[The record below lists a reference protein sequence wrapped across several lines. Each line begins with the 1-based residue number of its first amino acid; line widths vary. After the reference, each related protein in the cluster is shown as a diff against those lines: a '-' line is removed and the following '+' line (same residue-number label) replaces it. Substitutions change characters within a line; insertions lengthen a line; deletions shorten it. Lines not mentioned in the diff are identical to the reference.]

1 MQLEH
6 QFSVPVPVDRAW
18 DVLLDVERVAPCM
31 PGATVEA
38 VDGDSFTGQVK
49 VKVGPITV
57 SYAGKASFLE
67 KDAATHRAVVSAK
80 GRETRGSG
88 TAAAT
93 VTASMT
99 DDGDSTRVSVVTDL
113 AITGRPAQF
122 GRGVMNDVGNKLL
135 GQFAACLADRLAGV
149 GDVRTSA
156 SVGDD
161 AQASTRSAESTEPA
175 ESAEA
180 AESAENQPPAAEPS
194 GDSGRAQ
201 EGTPE
206 SRPTPDTIDLFDV
219 AGGSVLK
226 RVAPIV
232 VLVAVLALVWA
243 LARRRGRR
251 S

>member
-18 DVLLDVERVAPCM
+18 EVLLDVERVAPCM
-31 PGATVEA
+31 PGATVDA

-57 SYAGKASFLE
+57 SYAGKASFVE

-99 DDGDSTRVSVVTDL
+99 GDGDSTRVSVVTDL

-161 AQASTRSAESTEPA
+161 AQASTRSAEPT
-175 ESAEA
+175 EA
-180 AESAENQPPAAEPS
+180 AESAEDQPPAAEPS
-194 GDSGRAQ
+194 GDSSRAR
-201 EGTPE
+201 EGPPE

>member
-18 DVLLDVERVAPCM
+18 EVLLDVERVAPCM
-31 PGATVEA
+31 PGATVDA

-57 SYAGKASFLE
+57 SYAGKASFVE

-99 DDGDSTRVSVVTDL
+99 GDGDSTRVSVVTDL

-135 GQFAACLADRLAGV
+135 GQFADCLADRLAGG
-149 GDVRTSA
+149 GDARTSA
-156 SVGDD
+156 NGGND
-161 AQASTRSAESTEPA
+161 ARASTRSAETT
-175 ESAEA
+175 EA
-180 AESAENQPPAAEPS
+180 AESAEDQPPAAEPT
-194 GDSGRAQ
+194 GDSGRAR
-201 EGTPE
+201 EGPGE

>member
-18 DVLLDVERVAPCM
+18 EVLLDVERVAPCM

-57 SYAGKASFLE
+57 SYAGKAAFLE
-67 KDAATHRAVVSAK
+67 KDAAAHRAVVSAK

-99 DDGDSTRVSVVTDL
+99 GDGDSTRVSVVTDL

-135 GQFAACLADRLAGV
+135 GQFADCLADRLAGG
-149 GDVRTSA
+149 GDARTSA
-156 SVGDD
+156 NDGDD
-161 AQASTRSAESTEPA
+161 AQAPTRAAEP
-175 ESAEA
+175 AEA
-180 AESAENQPPAAEPS
+180 AESAKDQPRAAESS
-194 GDSGRAQ
+194 GESGRAREVPQ
-201 EGTPE
+201 E
-206 SRPTPDTIDLFDV
+206 SRPTPEAIDLLGV
-219 AGGSVLK
+219 AGGSVAK
-226 RVAPIV
+226 RMAPIV
-232 VLVAVLALVWA
+232 FLVAVLALIWWLVG
-243 LARRRGRR
+243 RRR

>member
-1 MQLEH
+1 
-6 QFSVPVPVDRAW
+6 
-18 DVLLDVERVAPCM
+18 
-31 PGATVEA
+31 
-38 VDGDSFTGQVK
+38 
-49 VKVGPITV
+49 
-57 SYAGKASFLE
+57 
-67 KDAATHRAVVSAK
+67 
-80 GRETRGSG
+80 
-88 TAAAT
+88 
-93 VTASMT
+93 
-99 DDGDSTRVSVVTDL
+99 
-113 AITGRPAQF
+113 
-122 GRGVMNDVGNKLL
+122 MNDVGNKLL

-161 AQASTRSAESTEPA
+161 AQASTRSAEPT
-175 ESAEA
+175 EA
-180 AESAENQPPAAEPS
+180 AESAEDQPPAAEPS
-194 GDSGRAQ
+194 GDSSRAR
-201 EGTPE
+201 EGPPE